1 MTCAGEVAAAVSLAW
16 RGCEAH
22 LRGKCLHKKIS
33 CTSHLNRACS
43 LMQLEQVM
51 PSPVGHD
58 VAWQRRLEA
67 GAPSKRPRH
76 KAPLPHL
83 CDDLVRRIRCE
94 GRQISEH
101 LNAEYHRKRY
111 ADMSPHIQGLRTAQ
125 SQLGML
131 LHWIRW
137 ERTRSA
143 AGSKASF
150 YQGCTIRQALEG
162 LRSDDRQRELEDE
175 R

>member
-1 MTCAGEVAAAVSLAW
+1 
-16 RGCEAH
+16 
-22 LRGKCLHKKIS
+22 
-33 CTSHLNRACS
+33 
-43 LMQLEQVM
+43 M

-58 VAWQRRLEA
+58 VACQRRLEA

-76 KAPLPHL
+76 KALLPHL
-83 CDDLVRRIRCE
+83 CDDLVRRIRRE

-111 ADMSPHIQGLRTAQ
+111 IDMSPHIQGLRTAQ

-137 ERTRSA
+137 ERTWSA

-162 LRSDDRQRELEDE
+162 LRSDDRQRKLEDE